1 MIGLPCRW
9 GRSFGRL
16 SLPALLAVALPI
28 HAHAQKSVTGIATAV
43 DGVHLWYRVVGQG
56 PETVVIPAALYHRN
70 TLDALSR
77 GRRLVLF
84 DPRGRG
90 RSDTIPPARAGLEF
104 EVSDLET
111 IRTAVG
117 AERISL
123 IGWSGIGL
131 GAFTYALRHPER
143 LERLVMLAPLAPR
156 RTPYLA
162 RMIANRR
169 SRVDS
174 AGQARLDA
182 RVAAGEF
189 KGREKALCRE
199 IARLNDSAVFGD
211 PAMTHLRPDV
221 CDWPNEWPGRNGPY
235 SRAIMGSFGDWD
247 WRADIARLGVPL
259 LVIHGDRD
267 TFPLDGSREWVAGK
281 ADARLLVLP
290 GAGHWLQYERP
301 QELISAVDGFLKGR
315 WPGGSVAI
323 P

>member
-1 MIGLPCRW
+1 MFGLSCCW
-9 GRSFGRL
+9 GQ
-16 SLPALLAVALPI
+16 SLRRLAVTAVLALALPMY
-28 HAHAQKSVTGIATAV
+28 AHAQKSVTGIATAT

-56 PETVVIPAALYHRN
+56 AETVVIPAALYHRN
-70 TLDALSR
+70 TLDALAR

-111 IRTAVG
+111 IRQAVG

-162 RMIANRR
+162 QMIANRR

-174 AGQARLDA
+174 AEQVRLDA

-189 KGREKALCRE
+189 KGREKAHCRE

-211 PAMTHLRPDV
+211 PAKAHLRPDV

-247 WRADIARLGVPL
+247 WRADIAKLAIPL
-259 LVIHGDRD
+259 LVIHGDHD

-281 ADARLLVLP
+281 ADARLLVLA

-301 QELISAVDGFLKGR
+301 RELISAIDGFLKGR
-315 WPGGSVAI
+315 WPAGSVAV